1 MLVGGFNQSSLNV
14 ALPEIA
20 HDLSATADQATWI
33 LLGYMLASTGL
44 IVIFG
49 RLSDM
54 LSRRRMFAL
63 GMLLFTLASL
73 AVGFG
78 TSAWVV
84 IVLRALSGVGAAMM
98 WSTSGALL
106 TSSLPRMMLGQGM
119 GVYYAA
125 SSVAQL
131 IGPVVGGVITDT
143 LGWRWLFWVNVPVAA
158 VATCFAF
165 TMLRKEERSPR
176 TGRFDIGGA
185 VTGFAVLGSV
195 VTTLSAVSGHGW
207 TNPTVLIG
215 LLLIVLIL
223 PVFIFRERRASA
235 PLLDLGLFRERLFA
249 WASLASFMNQF
260 VRFGL
265 LLFIALIYQTLY
277 GFSPTQAGLLV
288 LPIAIGTLLSS
299 PWAGALERRVRSAV
313 ISSVGAGLSL
323 VGVALCSTMIWL
335 PHWYLVVALG
345 GFVSGFGGGMVITA
359 NTSAIMRQAPSDS
372 LGSVSSVRVMIQSLG
387 VAFGTAGVLTG
398 VAAFLPPAGKAAV
411 YAGQNGVLSATA
423 REGLS
428 YGVPLT
434 LGLLAIAS
442 VATIYASRLAYRGFT
457 DDLHL
462 GAEAKVA
469 ITASS

>member
-20 HDLSATADQATWI
+20 RDVAATADQATWI

-49 RLSDM
+49 RLADM

-63 GMLLFTLASL
+63 GMLLFTLSSL
-73 AVGFG
+73 ALGFSA
-78 TSAWVV
+78 SAWTV

-98 WSTSGALL
+98 WATSGALL

-119 GVYYAA
+119 GIYYAA

-158 VATCFAF
+158 LATYFAF
-165 TMLRKEERSPR
+165 TMLRKEERPASP
-176 TGRFDIGGA
+176 GRFDIGGA
-185 VTGFAVLGSV
+185 VTGFAVLGLV
-195 VTTLSAVSGHGW
+195 VSTLSAVSGHGW
-207 TNPTVLIG
+207 ANPTVVIG
-215 LLLIVLIL
+215 LILIALIL
-223 PVFIFRERRASA
+223 PLFILRERRARD
-235 PLLDLGLFRERLFA
+235 PLVDLGLFRDRLFA

-265 LLFIALIYQTLY
+265 LLFISLIYQTLY
-277 GFSPTQAGLLV
+277 GLSPTQAGLLV

-299 PWAGALERRVRSAV
+299 PWAGALERRVRSAA
-313 ISSVGAGLSL
+313 ISGGGAILTLIGI
-323 VGVALCSTMIWL
+323 ALCGSMIWL
-335 PHWYLVVALG
+335 PTWYPLVVVG
-345 GFVSGFGGGMVITA
+345 GFVCGFGGGMVITA
-359 NTSAIMRQAPSDS
+359 NTSAIMRQAPADM

-387 VAFGTAGVLTG
+387 VAFGTAGVLTAL
-398 VAAFLPPAGKAAV
+398 AAFLPPADKTAV
-411 YAGQNGVLSATA
+411 YAGHNGMLSAAA
-423 REGLS
+423 RDALD

-434 LGLLAIAS
+434 LGILAVAS
-442 VATIYASRLAYRGFT
+442 IATIYASRLAYRDFT
-457 DDLHL
+457 DDLQTETGL
-462 GAEAKVA
+462 KP
-469 ITASS
+469 ASAAP